1 MKHNTI
7 CLWFGKGGCGK
18 SLSTYAISSY
28 LSRKFS
34 TLAVDLD
41 SQATLSSALIEEL
54 PEHST
59 YDWLSKTHEFDEVVV
74 PAAPAFPEKLQLAPA
89 TSNLAKAETE
99 TAANLD
105 RHFLLADVLSD
116 SDFQFR
122 VIDTPPNSGICTIAA
137 LVAASHVICPV
148 STEPAAW
155 EQMAAFEALLAQVK
169 RRMNPHLEWLGI
181 LPTRFDGRN
190 NLDNEVLK
198 ALKEKYGSLCFS
210 PVRSSVRWR
219 EVMVSLGPPWHQQS
233 TDYLTITNEILARL
247 NHEKIISPSNCRQ

>member
-1 MKHNTI
+1 MKHNTV

-18 SLSTYAISSY
+18 SLSTYAISSH
-28 LSRKFS
+28 LSTRFS

-41 SQATLSSALIEEL
+41 GQATLSSSLIEEL
-54 PEHST
+54 PEAST
-59 YDWLSKTHEFDEVVV
+59 YGWFSKTHDFDEVVV
-74 PAAPAFPEKLQLAPA
+74 PVTPAFPERLFLAPA
-89 TSNLAKAETE
+89 SADLAKAEPE

-116 SDFQFR
+116 SDLQFR

-181 LPTRFDGRN
+181 IPTRFNVRN

-198 ALKEKYGSLCFS
+198 AINEKYGSLCFS

-219 EVMVSLGPPWHQQS
+219 EAMVSLGPPWNQQS
-233 TDYLTITNEILARL
+233 TDYMTITNEILERL
-247 NHEKIISPSNCRQ
+247 NHEKIISPADCGQ